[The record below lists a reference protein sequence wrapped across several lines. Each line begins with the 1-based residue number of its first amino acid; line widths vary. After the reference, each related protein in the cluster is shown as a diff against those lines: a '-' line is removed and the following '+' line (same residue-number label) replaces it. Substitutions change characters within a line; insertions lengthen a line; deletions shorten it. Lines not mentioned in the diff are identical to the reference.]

1 MFIIYSMKKNLF
13 LVVALCGVLF
23 SAQAG
28 NSNGTKALY
37 ERDGHYWSVR
47 LMAYMVLKDTA
58 MARQLAYFAEWP
70 DDITDAQ
77 GNHIKSRSTWLL
89 PWRQGLWHAL
99 TGCSASKA
107 RNKSIRK
114 IKAAKDIKHKGIYL
128 HRLGDSFAH
137 AMKKD
142 KQMFPLFVGHALRGH
157 TPDKIYNF
165 PEKYLRYV
173 DSLAV
178 ALGGNSAN
186 VDLAAFKYVAN
197 SKLDSPFNME
207 ILKSELYIQS
217 KVSDYLIAENT
228 IDEVTKFLNTRK
240 DAMGFSFT
248 VGKAPLYQ
256 IEYVKNGKK
265 GDRKSSITGFI
276 GQVKLTFN
284 S

>member
-1 MFIIYSMKKNLF
+1 MKKILF

-28 NSNGTKALY
+28 NANSTKALY

-58 MARQLAYFAEWP
+58 TARQLAYFAEWP

-77 GNHIKSRSTWLL
+77 GNHIKSRSTWLW

-186 VDLAAFKYVAN
+186 VDLTAFKYVAN

-217 KVSDYLIAENT
+217 GVNEYR
-228 IDEVTKFLNTRK
+228 IDPAYKTAVADFLNTRQ
-240 DAMGFSFT
+240 DVMGFTYS
-248 VGKAPLYQ
+248 
-256 IEYVKNGKK
+256 IEVKNIPWGNSTKK
-265 GDRKSSITGFI
+265 G
-276 GQVKLTFN
+276 VKLKATKDVAFVTLTRK
-284 S
+284 

>member
-1 MFIIYSMKKNLF
+1 MFIIQSMKKI
-13 LVVALCGVLF
+13 VVLTVAMVGIALNA
-23 SAQAG
+23 SAG
-28 NSNGTKALY
+28 NNGGAKVLY

-47 LMAYMVLKDTA
+47 LMAYLVLKDTS

-70 DDITDAQ
+70 DDITDAE
-77 GNHIKSRSTWLL
+77 GNHIKSRSTWLW

-142 KQMFPLFVGHALRGH
+142 KRMFPLFIGHALRGH

-186 VDLAAFKYVAN
+186 LDLAAFKYVAG
-197 SKLDSPFNME
+197 SKLDSPYNME

-217 KVSDYLIAENT
+217 GVNEYMVDPAFKNAVAD
-228 IDEVTKFLNTRK
+228 FLTTRQ
-240 DAMGFSFT
+240 DAMGFTYS
-248 VGKAPLYQ
+248 
-256 IEYVKNGKK
+256 IEVKNIPWGKSSKK
-265 GDRKSSITGFI
+265 GVVLKTTKDMAFVKFTRK
-276 GQVKLTFN
+276 
-284 S
+284 